1 MRFLIID
8 DNPYDRELIIRK
20 LRTEFS
26 DVDYV
31 EISQQADFDRI
42 IAQEDIDAV
51 LVDYFLKWTTGLDI
65 LKKLRV
71 RFPDLPV
78 VMVTDTGNEEV
89 AAEGMKA
96 GLSDY
101 VLKRHL
107 QRLPH
112 ALQESLRK
120 VILQK
125 EHRELE
131 EQIRQAQKMESLG
144 LLVSGITHDFNNL
157 LAGIAGYAQLGLS
170 RVKQGDPLYRP
181 LTHICEIVKR
191 ATAMTGQL
199 LAFSRRHAI
208 DPHQINLNEV
218 ITHLLDL
225 LSKMIPGNVE
235 VEFIPE
241 QDIKEIVGDTVQ
253 IEQVLMNLC
262 INACDAMPDGGK
274 ILLRTQNIHVDEHQ
288 AELLMGVQPG
298 WFVHLSIADT
308 GIGMD
313 EQTQARVFE
322 PFFTTKESNKG
333 TGLGLSVV
341 HGIVAQH
348 HGFITLE
355 SQKGVG
361 TTFKLYFPVINQV
374 AIQAEAEEV
383 NGAQGG
389 METILLVEDDPDVG
403 ALMVEVLQSYGYTVI
418 LARDGIEGLE
428 LFKQH
433 VASIALVITDLMMPR
448 MKGRELYDH
457 VHRFSPTTGFLFVSG
472 YRADQLD
479 QGLAMEKKVQFLEKP
494 FDLDRLMAAVHRA
507 LTRDGGAAERFPG

>member
-120 VILQK
+120 VIHQK

-157 LAGIAGYAQLGLS
+157 LAGIAGYAQL
-170 RVKQGDPLYRP
+170 
-181 LTHICEIVKR
+181 
-191 ATAMTGQL
+191 
-199 LAFSRRHAI
+199 AFSRRHVI
-208 DPHQINLNEV
+208 DPHQINLNKV
-218 ITHLLDL
+218 IARLLDL
-225 LSKMIPGNVE
+225 LSKMIPGNIE
-235 VEFIPE
+235 VEFVPE
-241 QDIKEIVGDTVQ
+241 QNLEEIMGDTVQ

-262 INACDAMPDGGK
+262 INACDAMPNGGK
-274 ILLRTQNIHVDEHQ
+274 ILLRTQNIYVDEHQ
-288 AELLMGVQPG
+288 AELLIGVQPG

-308 GIGMD
+308 GTGMD
-313 EQTQARVFE
+313 EQIQARAFE

-341 HGIVAQH
+341 HGIVEQH